1 MSAEQLKKIEKGNSC
16 SCPFCDEP
24 ICPDP
29 QDGRYRCKND
39 GQLKIH
45 RVDCVGLY
53 CPVPVMRAKEE
64 VDLLDK
70 GNLMELIADDPAA
83 AEDIPRWAKRSGHRL
98 VSMIQDGDEY
108 RFLIQKDCEED

>member
-1 MSAEQLKKIEKGNSC
+1 MSAEQIKVEKGNSC

-29 QDGRYRCKND
+29 QDGRYSCKND
-39 GQLKIH
+39 GKLKIH

-70 GNLMELIADDPAA
+70 GNLMELMPTIRLRPKISRAGQKEPATA
-83 AEDIPRWAKRSGHRL
+83 WS
-98 VSMIQDGDEY
+98 V
-108 RFLIQKDCEED
+108 